1 MKIAYVRVSTQEQ
14 NFDRQLELLK
24 PYEIERVFREK
35 QSGKDMSRE
44 RLNELLEFVR
54 QGDEVYVESWS
65 RLSRTVSD
73 LLKIFEMFDKWSE
86 LLEGEKYII
95 EKVPS
100 KLAEDDNYSIA
111 VEQFLAKHKEEFKVK
126 DNSKQLAH
134 IKMIKAADVVIGFPS
149 VNILEPYVKLLDR
162 YNKNFIIGGYVNED
176 NFSDYLK
183 AFEMRRFEITSVEN
197 MRYKEFFCEFNGS
210 LIWMDNF
217 DKVTPYY
224 STDSGYGYEEDGL

>member
-1 MKIAYVRVSTQEQ
+1 MKDKKNWSE
-14 NFDRQLELLK
+14 ELK
-24 PYEIERVFREK
+24 PEEVCIGLDKVSHK
-35 QSGKDMSRE
+35 LNGKVVCLHTTMRYGVQDSMTLYLIKNFKDLGIKKLIITS
-44 RLNELLEFVR
+44 FPIS
-54 QGDEVYVESWS
+54 DEPE
-65 RLSRTVSD
+65 
-73 LLKIFEMFDKWSE
+73 EWSE
-86 LLEGEKYII
+86 LLEGEKYVI

-134 IKMIKAADVVIGFPS
+134 IKMIKVADIVIGFPS

-224 STDSGYGYEEDGL
+224 STDSGYDYEEDEL

>member
-1 MKIAYVRVSTQEQ
+1 MKDKKNWSE
-14 NFDRQLELLK
+14 ELK
-24 PYEIERVFREK
+24 PEEVCIGLDKVSHK
-35 QSGKDMSRE
+35 LNGKVVCLHTTMRYGVPDSMTLYLIKNFKDLGIKKLIITS
-44 RLNELLEFVR
+44 FPIS
-54 QGDEVYVESWS
+54 DEPE
-65 RLSRTVSD
+65 
-73 LLKIFEMFDKWSE
+73 EWSE
-86 LLEGEKYII
+86 LLEGEKYVI

-111 VEQFLAKHKEEFKVK
+111 VEHFLAKHKEEFKVK

-134 IKMIKAADVVIGFPS
+134 IKMIKVADIVIGFPS

-224 STDSGYGYEEDGL
+224 STDSGYDYEEDEL

>member
-1 MKIAYVRVSTQEQ
+1 MKDKKNWSE
-14 NFDRQLELLK
+14 ELK
-24 PYEIERVFREK
+24 PEEVCIGLDKVSHKLNGKVVCLHTTMRYGVPDSMTLYLIKNFKDLGIKKLIITSFPISDEPEK
-35 QSGKDMSRE
+35 
-44 RLNELLEFVR
+44 
-54 QGDEVYVESWS
+54 WA
-65 RLSRTVSD
+65 
-73 LLKIFEMFDKWSE
+73 E
-86 LLEGEKYII
+86 LLEGEKYVI

-149 VNILEPYVKLLDR
+149 VNILKPYVKLIDG

-183 AFEMRRFEITSVEN
+183 AFEMRRFEIASVEN
-197 MRYKEFFCEFNGS
+197 MRYKELFCEFNGS

-224 STDSGYGYEEDGL
+224 STDSGYGYEEDEL

>member
-1 MKIAYVRVSTQEQ
+1 MKDKKNWSSE
-14 NFDRQLELLK
+14 LK
-24 PYEIERVFREK
+24 PEEVCIGLDKISHKLNGKVVCLHTTMRYGVPDSMTLYLIKNFKDLGLKKLIIVTSFPIPDEPEK
-35 QSGKDMSRE
+35 
-44 RLNELLEFVR
+44 
-54 QGDEVYVESWS
+54 WA
-65 RLSRTVSD
+65 
-73 LLKIFEMFDKWSE
+73 E
-86 LLEGEKYII
+86 LLEGEKYVI

-134 IKMIKAADVVIGFPS
+134 IKMIKAADVVLGFPS
-149 VNILEPYVKLLDR
+149 VNILEPYVKLIDG
-162 YNKNFIIGGYVNED
+162 YNNNFIIGGYVNED

-224 STDSGYGYEEDGL
+224 STDSGYGYEEDEL

>member
-1 MKIAYVRVSTQEQ
+1 MKDKKNWSSELNPEEVSVGLDMVSHKLNGKVVCLHSTMRYGVPDSMTLHLIK
-14 NFDRQLELLK
+14 NF
-24 PYEIERVFREK
+24 
-35 QSGKDMSRE
+35 KDLGIKKLIITS
-44 RLNELLEFVR
+44 FPIS
-54 QGDEVYVESWS
+54 DEPE
-65 RLSRTVSD
+65 
-73 LLKIFEMFDKWSE
+73 EWSE
-86 LLEGEKYII
+86 LLEGEKYVI

-111 VEQFLAKHKEEFKVK
+111 VEHFLAKHKEEFKVK

-149 VNILEPYVKLLDR
+149 VNILESYVKLLDR
-162 YNKNFIIGGYVNED
+162 YNKNYIIGGYVNKD

-224 STDSGYGYEEDGL
+224 STDIGYGYEEDEL

>member
-1 MKIAYVRVSTQEQ
+1 MNDKKNWLEELNPEEVSVGLEKVNHHLQDKVVCLHTTMRCGVPDSMTLHLIK
-14 NFDRQLELLK
+14 NF
-24 PYEIERVFREK
+24 
-35 QSGKDMSRE
+35 KDLRIKKLIITSFPISE
-44 RLNELLEFVR
+44 EPE
-54 QGDEVYVESWS
+54 E
-65 RLSRTVSD
+65 
-73 LLKIFEMFDKWSE
+73 WSE
-86 LLEGEKYII
+86 LLEGEKYVI

-126 DNSKQLAH
+126 DNSKQPAH

-149 VNILEPYVKLLDR
+149 VNILEPYVKLLDG
-162 YNKNFIIGGYVNED
+162 YNKNFIIGGYVNEE

-183 AFEMRRFEITSVEN
+183 AFEMHRFEITSVEN
-197 MRYKEFFCEFNGS
+197 MRYKELFCEFNGS

-224 STDSGYGYEEDGL
+224 STDSGYGYEEDEL

>member
-1 MKIAYVRVSTQEQ
+1 MKDKKNWSE
-14 NFDRQLELLK
+14 ELK
-24 PYEIERVFREK
+24 PEEVCIGLDKVSHK
-35 QSGKDMSRE
+35 LNGKVVCLHTTMRYGVPDSMTLYLIKNFKALGIKKLIIITS
-44 RLNELLEFVR
+44 FPIP
-54 QGDEVYVESWS
+54 DEPE
-65 RLSRTVSD
+65 
-73 LLKIFEMFDKWSE
+73 KWSE
-86 LLEGEKYII
+86 LLEGEKYVI

-149 VNILEPYVKLLDR
+149 VNILEPYVKLIDG

-224 STDSGYGYEEDGL
+224 STGIGYDYEEDEL

>member
-1 MKIAYVRVSTQEQ
+1 MKDKKNWSE
-14 NFDRQLELLK
+14 ELK
-24 PYEIERVFREK
+24 PEEVCIGLDKVSHKLNGKVVCLHTTMRYGVPDSMTLYLIKNFKDLGLKKLIIITSFPIPDEPEK
-35 QSGKDMSRE
+35 
-44 RLNELLEFVR
+44 
-54 QGDEVYVESWS
+54 WA
-65 RLSRTVSD
+65 
-73 LLKIFEMFDKWSE
+73 E
-86 LLEGEKYII
+86 LLEGEKYVI

-134 IKMIKAADVVIGFPS
+134 IKMIKAADVVLGFPS
-149 VNILEPYVKLLDR
+149 VNILEPYVKLIDG
-162 YNKNFIIGGYVNED
+162 YNKNFIIGGYVNEE

-217 DKVTPYY
+217 DKVTLYY
-224 STDSGYGYEEDGL
+224 SADIGYGYEEDEL